1 MHRAA
6 KIMLV
11 EGKGNDRTSYAAGL
25 TAKGYEVR
33 NVFSGSVGVKLL
45 HDFYP
50 DIIIID
56 TASLRSSGKRIV
68 AGLKAKAPRIPIL
81 MLVDAESQVDGDS
94 GADVVLRLPFTLQK
108 LLNRLKLYL
117 PQEPKNGQVIG
128 PIVLD
133 LESRTVRCQ
142 GRQALLT
149 PRLVV
154 LLKTL
159 MDHVGEV
166 IKRDVLFS
174 HVWETGYVGDT
185 RTLDVHVSWLRRAIE
200 DDPRHPRYIKTIR
213 GVGYRLDIG

>member
-1 MHRAA
+1 
-6 KIMLV
+6 MLV
-11 EGKGNDRTSYAAGL
+11 EGKTNDRTSFAGGL
-25 TAKGYEVR
+25 TAKGYDVR
-33 NVFSGSVGVKLL
+33 NVFSGSAGIKLL

-50 DIIIID
+50 EIIVID
-56 TASLRSSGKRIV
+56 AASLRSSGKRIA

-81 MLVDAESQVDGDS
+81 MLVGPDSPVDSDS
-94 GADVVLRLPFTLQK
+94 GADVILRQPFTLQK
-108 LLNRLKLYL
+108 LINRLKPYR
-117 PQEPKNGQVIG
+117 PQEAKNGLVSG

-133 LESRTVRCQ
+133 LDTRTVRCQ

-149 PRLVV
+149 PRLVT

-166 IKRDVLFS
+166 INREILFS

-200 DDPRHPRYIKTIR
+200 DDPRHPRYIKTVR
-213 GVGYRLDIG
+213 GVGYRLDVEM